1 MANFGKFKLPQLLR
15 RSTETVNIPQ
25 FDLNKL
31 AVKERI
37 GQGSVSNVLTAMFKA
52 PGSEETETV
61 VLKKMI
67 NILDQE
73 ERKLFSKEVAIL
85 HGLNQTNVVKFK
97 AGCCKPQP
105 MMLEYIYFDFKPF
118 GQDIQ
123 VGALSDFL
131 LETDHANCEG
141 FHHLI
146 HNTAKEII
154 QGLPYLLSN
163 EIAHRDLKSANIL
176 VSNQHYSSLC
186 AENREFELI
195 YQSRPVAFK
204 LTDFGE
210 SRSLLIQTQTV
221 LASKTNN
228 VDRGTVVYMAP
239 EFLLKEMALFTASI
253 DDLRLADIW
262 ALGMIFFTMINPN
275 LKSPYILEIRSQ
287 GV

>member
-1 MANFGKFKLPQLLR
+1 
-15 RSTETVNIPQ
+15 
-25 FDLNKL
+25 
-31 AVKERI
+31 
-37 GQGSVSNVLTAMFKA
+37 
-52 PGSEETETV
+52 
-61 VLKKMI
+61 
-67 NILDQE
+67 
-73 ERKLFSKEVAIL
+73 
-85 HGLNQTNVVKFK
+85 
-97 AGCCKPQP
+97 
-105 MMLEYIYFDFKPF
+105 MLEYIYFDFKPF

-123 VGALSDFL
+123 VGALSDFR

-141 FHHLI
+141 FHDLVH
-146 HNTAKEII
+146 HTAKEII

-163 EIAHRDLKSANIL
+163 EIAHRGLKSANIL

-186 AENREFELI
+186 AEDREFELI

-228 VDRGTVVYMAP
+228 VDRGTLVHMAP
-239 EFLLKEMALFTASI
+239 ELLLKEMALFTASI